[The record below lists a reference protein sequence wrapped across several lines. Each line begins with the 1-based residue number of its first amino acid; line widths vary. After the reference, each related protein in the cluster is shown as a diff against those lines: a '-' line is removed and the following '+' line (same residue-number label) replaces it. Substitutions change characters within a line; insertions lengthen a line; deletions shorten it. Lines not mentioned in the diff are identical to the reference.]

1 MARVSERTP
10 GKSTQGPLTFI
21 HPSWIS
27 LAVGG
32 CRPILVVNRIDV
44 GRCLPTAGAEPGPA
58 GATRGKRDGR
68 LGHVVVVVALEE
80 VVTHPLRIHRPV
92 LGPVEPGA
100 RERRVYMGGGD
111 IVVRGGPRLSLAPPQ
126 HEKLPAQPP
135 FVFIL
140 AASARFPRC
149 PARPAPGG

>member
-32 CRPILVVNRIDV
+32 RRPILVVNRVDV

-80 VVTHPLRIHRPV
+80 VGTHPLRIHRPG

-100 RERRVYMGGGD
+100 RERQGDIGGGE
-111 IVVRGGPRLSLAPPQ
+111 IVFRGGPALPRLD
-126 HEKLPAQPP
+126 
-135 FVFIL
+135 
-140 AASARFPRC
+140 
-149 PARPAPGG
+149 G

>member
-32 CRPILVVNRIDV
+32 RRPTLVVNRVDV

-92 LGPVEPGA
+92 LHPVEPGA
-100 RERRVYMGGGD
+100 RERRGSLVGVD
-111 IVVRGGPRLSLAPPQ
+111 IGFRGGPRLPPPPVPHERTPAPP
-126 HEKLPAQPP
+126 PSGI
-135 FVFIL
+135 F
-140 AASARFPRC
+140 
-149 PARPAPGG
+149 